1 MPGNVFGQVEML
13 LKIVRVAMPVFL
25 LALWILSVLV
35 LAFMVKYRRALK
47 RKILQLPVRNVRSG
61 EVKRRGTFFVQQH
74 PRR

>member
-1 MPGNVFGQVEML
+1 MPGNVFGHVETL

-25 LALWILSVLV
+25 LALWIISVLV

-47 RKILQLPVRNVRSG
+47 HKILQLPVRNVRSG
-61 EVKRRGTFFVQQH
+61 EVRRRGTFFVQQH